1 VRAARPIQSA
11 IGVWR
16 AVGDQ
21 IAEVVVNDLD
31 PDDDLAGDHVPTIT
45 SLLMVAIDE
54 LRAIRKAVERGATST
69 SNDALIRPRE
79 FAAILAVSERELRRK
94 KAKGELPKN
103 VGTEMRPKWRRS
115 DVEAH
120 VAKLKPRR
128 A

>member
-1 VRAARPIQSA
+1 MVVSGLVRARC
-11 IGVWR
+11 
-16 AVGDQ
+16 DQ

-31 PDDDLAGDHVPTIT
+31 PDYQRDHVPTIT
-45 SLLMVAIDE
+45 SLLMVVIDE

-69 SNDALIRPRE
+69 SKDALITPRE

-94 KAKGELPKN
+94 NAKGELPKN
-103 VGTEMRPKWRRS
+103 VGTEKRPKWRRS

-120 VAKLKPRR
+120 VAKLKARR